1 MNIQNLAVL
10 REKHKLIKQL
20 YSELEECVLKEKHMA
35 LYSLA
40 SRAITDELEKI
51 QDAILKEVL
60 DETEEEYD

>member
-1 MNIQNLAVL
+1 MDIQNLAVL

-20 YSELEECVLKEKHMA
+20 YSELEECMSKEKHMA
-35 LYSLA
+35 LYSLT

-60 DETEEEYD
+60 DGNKEEYD